1 MKGLII
7 RDANINDIPFI
18 VETIVEAEK
27 SGTNIF
33 SYNTIFGLSA
43 EEAKKYIENM
53 LLEEVDDCELSISS
67 FKIAVLN
74 NIIVGATAAW
84 IEGFQ
89 GLSSTMLKGN
99 LLNYTLPME
108 CIEKAKLFSPILKD
122 VHIEHTNNS
131 IQLGLVYV
139 KKKYRGMGLVS
150 LLIDS
155 HTGFLKQ
162 KRKEITEVYVQVFS
176 NNLAAIKAYKKVGFS
191 IVKLKKSSNK
201 IILKLLP
208 FNEKTLMLR
217 ELK

>member
-33 SYNTIFGLSA
+33 SYNTIFGLSE
-43 EEAKKYIENM
+43 EEAKKNIENM

-74 NIIVGATAAW
+74 NIIAGATAAW

-89 GLSSTMLKGN
+89 GLSSAMLKGN
-99 LLNYTLPME
+99 LLNFTLPKA
-108 CIEKAKLFSPILKD
+108 CIERAKLLSPILKGL
-122 VHIEHTNNS
+122 HIEHTNNS
-131 IQLGLVYV
+131 IQLGLVYL
-139 KKKYRGMGLVS
+139 KKDFRGMGLVN
-150 LLIDS
+150 LLINS
-155 HTGFLKQ
+155 HIDFLKQ
-162 KRKEITEVYVQVFS
+162 KQKEITEVYVQVFS
-176 NNLAAIKAYKKVGFS
+176 NNLAAVKAYKKVGFS
-191 IVKLKKSSNK
+191 VIKSKKSSNK
-201 IILKLLP
+201 TILNLLP

>member
-33 SYNTIFGLSA
+33 SYNTIFGLSE
-43 EEAKKYIENM
+43 EEAKKNIENM

-74 NIIVGATAAW
+74 NIIAGATAAW

-99 LLNYTLPME
+99 LLNYTLPIE
-108 CIEKAKLFSPILKD
+108 CIEKAKLFSPILKG
-122 VHIEHTNNS
+122 VHIENTNNS

-150 LLIDS
+150 LLIDN
-155 HTGFLKQ
+155 HIGFLKQ

-176 NNLAAIKAYKKVGFS
+176 NNLAAIKAYEKAGFS
-191 IVKLKKSSNK
+191 IVKSKKSSNK

-217 ELK
+217 KLK